1 MSNMTFCHSKYFLKK
16 QFMKVFGGIFRI
28 YDTAGTLA
36 CYVEMKAF
44 KLKEDIRVYA
54 DEGKLNEILTIK
66 ARSYIDFSAAYDV
79 FDPTNQEK
87 VGVLKRKGL
96 ASTFISD
103 EWVIMDAY
111 ENEIG
116 YIKEENLIL
125 ALLRR
130 HVTNLIPQNFQGS
143 VGSMPVFKFSQ
154 HFDPFVLKMDLDF
167 SDDVN
172 NSLDRRLGM
181 AAAILMCAIEG
192 RQN

>member
-1 MSNMTFCHSKYFLKK
+1 MGNITFCHSKYFLKK

-28 YDTAGTLA
+28 YDPTGSLA
-36 CYVEMKAF
+36 CYVHMKEF
-44 KLKEDIRVYA
+44 KLKEDISIYA
-54 DEGKLNEILTIK
+54 EENKINEILTIK
-66 ARSYIDFSAAYDV
+66 SRSYIDFSAAYDV
-79 FDPTNQEK
+79 FDPTTQEK

-103 EWVIMDAY
+103 EWVIMDAS

-116 YIKEENLIL
+116 YIKEDSLIM

-130 HVTNLIPQNFQGS
+130 HVTNLIPQKFQGTIS
-143 VGSMPVFKFSQ
+143 GIPVFKFCQ

-167 SDDVN
+167 SEDVSN
-172 NSLDRRLGM
+172 QLDRRLGI